1 MLTHFN
7 ITQQG
12 THHIERGDPCQD
24 FSASYRIHLDRL
36 ECDLVL
42 AAIAD
47 GVGSCLFSQHGAETA
62 VTGFLSC
69 LTHNLNKK
77 SFELS
82 DAAILNL
89 LNHAF
94 QYALY
99 QVSAKAKEMELPF
112 TEFDSTLTGV
122 IFDGSNLWFG
132 HVGDDGIV
140 VLYADGDYEMITE
153 RHEGDEMG
161 ALYPLC
167 CEEKWQFGKT
177 SKEVVSLVLMTDGV
191 LNYCVD
197 GKAMH
202 NRVFFPFLKPA
213 LAIAIETDEQ
223 AEEMKQRWEEFL
235 RDSYGN
241 LDGSHKRITT
251 DDITFVLVEN
261 PEAVAVLPEIE
272 FDQEKWDEDT
282 KKRRKEVDRELYA
295 EYWKYKEKRQP
306 QLRRSLNDQ
315 EDIEKSC
322 GEEPTDDDN
331 QISLPEKVF
340 PMQLQQDKKE
350 IGGQQ
355 HRDTRESIHKNIP
368 KSGNKTDV
376 SSISTQ
382 GTVIH
387 DLSEV
392 RVSTPVFEAFEEAV
406 EMAYSTGKEIR
417 KSIIQALG
425 NQTKPL
431 EQRMQ
436 SSTLNQKTERE
447 KQGGGRSKVGE
458 GKI

>member
-12 THHIERGDPCQD
+12 THHIESGNPCQD

-36 ECDLVL
+36 DCDLVI

-69 LTHNLNKK
+69 LIHNLNKK

-82 DAAILNL
+82 DASILNL

-140 VLYADGDYEMITE
+140 VLYTDGNYEMITE
-153 RHEGDEMG
+153 RHEGDEKG
-161 ALYPLC
+161 TLYPLC
-167 CEEKWQFGKT
+167 CEEKWQFGKA

-197 GKAMH
+197 GKAMS

-213 LAIAIETDEQ
+213 LAIVIETDEQ
-223 AEEMKQRWEEFL
+223 AEEMKQRWEDFL

-241 LDGSHKRITT
+241 SDGSCKRITT

-261 PEAVAVLPEIE
+261 SEAVAVLPEIE
-272 FDQEKWDEDT
+272 FDQEKWDEGT
-282 KKRRKEVDRELYA
+282 KRRRKKVDKELYS
-295 EYWKYKEKRQP
+295 EYWKYKERRQP
-306 QLRRSLNDQ
+306 QLQRSLNGK
-315 EDIEKSC
+315 EDIEESC
-322 GEEPTDDDN
+322 EDEPTDDDN
-331 QISLPEKVF
+331 QVSLPEKALPVQ
-340 PMQLQQDKKE
+340 PQQDKKE
-350 IGGQQ
+350 IRRLQ
-355 HRDTRESIHKNIP
+355 HQDTRQSVRKNFP
-368 KSGNKTDV
+368 KSGNRIGV

-387 DLSEV
+387 DSSDV
-392 RVSTPVFEAFEEAV
+392 RVSTPVFEVFEEAV
-406 EMAYSTGKEIR
+406 EMAYFTGKGIR
-417 KSIIQALG
+417 KSISQMFG
-425 NQTKPL
+425 SQTKPF
-431 EQRMQ
+431 EQGSQ
-436 SSTLNQKTERE
+436 PSTSNPKAERE
-447 KQGGGRSKVGE
+447 K
-458 GKI
+458 